1 MVALGGRMRYAPT
14 LPAGEASQVPGK
26 SFPASAEAAYLVS
39 HPEESAHSVHTSL
52 HSVHTS
58 LHSVHTFLFAPLR
71 HPHLCRRTINDNEQW
86 QEYD

>member
-1 MVALGGRMRYAPT
+1 MAFNCLLRGKG
-14 LPAGEASQVPGK
+14 LPGVTPPQK
-26 SFPASAEAAYLVS
+26 SV
-39 HPEESAHSVHTSL
+39 HSVHTSL